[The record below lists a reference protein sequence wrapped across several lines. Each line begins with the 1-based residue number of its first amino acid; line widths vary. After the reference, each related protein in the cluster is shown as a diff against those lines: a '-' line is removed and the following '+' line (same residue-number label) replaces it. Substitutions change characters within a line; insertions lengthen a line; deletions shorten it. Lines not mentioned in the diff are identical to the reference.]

1 MLSDSSN
8 FRQLHCHNSFFFSL
22 HFWHAKIP
30 NNFSLL
36 PYNFDNLVAIIYVFS
51 PIFGNFVAKIH
62 INFFFLILPYNFAN
76 LVAIIYIFFSNFW
89 QQKIPI
95 NFFFLNSPLQF
106 WQLGCHNFFFPP
118 IFDNLVTT
126 IPFFSL
132 YNFSNLVATIDFF
145 LSSTS
150 LLRALH
156 LSSKN
161 FSNLITK
168 ILIFSH
174 SNHHIISLSS
184 LILFV
189 TISVMILPKFVS
201 FLIFSNNF
209 QQFSYHK

>member
-1 MLSDSSN
+1 M
-8 FRQLHCHNSFFFSL
+8 FFLQFL
-22 HFWHAKIP
+22 AT
-30 NNFSLL
+30 LL
-36 PYNFDNLVAIIYVFS
+36 PKFILI
-51 PIFGNFVAKIH
+51 
-62 INFFFLILPYNFAN
+62 FFFLILPYNFAN
-76 LVAIIYIFFSNFW
+76 LVAIIYIFFSSFW

-106 WQLGCHNFFFPP
+106 WQLGCHKFFFPP

-189 TISVMILPKFVS
+189 TISVMILPKFAS
-201 FLIFSNNF
+201 FLVFSNNF